1 MKETVKKIPSDIS
14 FEDLPFHLNI
24 NENDTVFISA
34 DLKNIAYALKSN
46 NKIVHI
52 DQFIDNF
59 KLILKNGTIVIPAY
73 TDNLKNL
80 GTFNYL
86 KDKPT
91 TGSISNKVFKRKDF
105 TRSNDPLH
113 SVLAWGKN
121 TDQILALKDNST
133 FGENSIYSF
142 LHQQNA
148 KFIFIDVHIENS
160 FTFVHYVE
168 EHLVVNYRTFEKIT
182 YFNIDNQNNKS
193 IKEILFF
200 KKKWGIVNDFE
211 KLNSNFQLKE
221 IFTNYSYLNI
231 PIEICSAEK
240 AFTEIKRTIETKEK
254 VHRFKLVIFIKDFL
268 RSLIIFKKT

>member
-1 MKETVKKIPSDIS
+1 MKETVIKIPSDIS

-34 DLKNIAYALKSN
+34 DLKNIAYALKSK
-46 NKIVHI
+46 NKIVQI

-113 SVLAWGKN
+113 SVFAWGKN
-121 TDQILALKDNST
+121 TNQILDLKDNST
-133 FGENSIYSF
+133 FGKNSIYSF

-160 FTFVHYVE
+160 F
-168 EHLVVNYRTFEKIT
+168 
-182 YFNIDNQNNKS
+182 NKS
-193 IKEILFF
+193 
-200 KKKWGIVNDFE
+200 
-211 KLNSNFQLKE
+211 
-221 IFTNYSYLNI
+221 
-231 PIEICSAEK
+231 
-240 AFTEIKRTIETKEK
+240 
-254 VHRFKLVIFIKDFL
+254 
-268 RSLIIFKKT
+268 

>member
-1 MKETVKKIPSDIS
+1 MKETVIKIPSDIS
-14 FEDLPFHLNI
+14 FEDLPFNLNI

-34 DLKNIAYALKSN
+34 DLKNIAYALKSK
-46 NKIVHI
+46 NKIVQI

-105 TRSNDPLH
+105 TRSKDPLH
-113 SVLAWGKN
+113 SVFAWGKY
-121 TDQILALKDNST
+121 TDQILDLNDKST
-133 FGENSIYSF
+133 FGKNSIYSL

-168 EHLVVNYRTFEKIT
+168 EHLAVNYRTFEKIT
-182 YFNIDNQNNKS
+182 YFNIDNQNDKS
-193 IKEILFF
+193 TKEILFF
-200 KKKWGIVNDFE
+200 KKKWGIINDF
-211 KLNSNFQLKE
+211 KRLNFNFHSKG
-221 IFTNYSYLNI
+221 IYSNYSYSDI
-231 PIEICSAEK
+231 PIQVCSAQS
-240 AFTEIKRTIETKEK
+240 AFDEIKRTIISKEK
-254 VHRFKLVIFIKDFL
+254 VHRFNFRTFIKDALKF
-268 RSLIIFKKT
+268 IINHNK

>member
-1 MKETVKKIPSDIS
+1 MKETVIKIPSDIS

-34 DLKNIAYALKSN
+34 DLKNIAYALKSK
-46 NKIVHI
+46 NKIVQI

-113 SVLAWGKN
+113 SVFAWGKN
-121 TDQILALKDNST
+121 TNQILDLKDNST
-133 FGENSIYSF
+133 FGKNSIYSF

-168 EHLVVNYRTFEKIT
+168 EHLAVNYRTFEKIT

-193 IKEILFF
+193 TKEILFF
-200 KKKWGIVNDFE
+200 KKKWGIINDFE
-211 KLNSNFQLKE
+211 KLNSNFQSKG
-221 IFTNYSYLNI
+221 IFTNYNYLNI

-254 VHRFKLVIFIKDFL
+254 VHRFKFVIFIKDFL
-268 RSLIIFKKT
+268 RSLIISKTT